1 MESPQVADG
10 DMAGQLSTIRLS
22 RYDAQP
28 WGFRLQGGLDFGTP
42 LIVQKVNGGS
52 LAEQAGLLAG
62 DALLKVN
69 NVDVYN
75 MRHKDAQDLIVRSGN
90 SFDITIQRGGSVWRP
105 QVTPT
110 GSLPS
115 PSSHIANSV
124 PTVTKTSLSHKPQEV
139 RHIGSGYNS
148 AARPFSSVNGSDGQ
162 VKSIVNKQY
171 NTPVGIYSEE
181 AIAETLSAQAEVLAG
196 GVLGVNF
203 KKNEKIYNAA
213 NSEVLKMLHE
223 QENDPEP
230 ESHAP
235 ANFFW
240 TASHAVGGA
249 AGVKSH
255 HREEDHH
262 QPQPLSS
269 QRPHEDE
276 RIGTLL
282 LQNTLAPGAAHRP
295 SLPTPA
301 PAPAPTFSSYGP
313 ESTYQPQPPA
323 APAPILSSYGPESTY
338 QPQPPAAPAPTLSS
352 YVPDSTYQ
360 PQPPSA
366 PAPSSAP
373 PASVPTPGAP
383 ASTEVNPKTGG
394 GMACDSCG
402 VSIAGV
408 FVRIKDKNLH
418 SECFKCATCGTN
430 LKNQGYFNFN
440 NKLYCDI
447 HARLAAMNNPPKG
460 TEGYTPV
467 PIKPATKLSASTISA
482 ALDSHTQHNGSG
494 HESNANITSIMSPL
508 SHTHSRTSSSS
519 SSIHSSAGISSS
531 HSTMSS
537 LSPDKSTM
545 SPEKLS
551 PAHSRQSSE
560 NGSTNVFGH
569 HQLHPIS
576 GAGAIRTNSR
586 TMSPVMSSP
595 PPPPPPP
602 LPFDSISP
610 PAATI
615 TYSNELTINH
625 KRNENDVNN
634 GSKINNNGVVECSA
648 NGGQKPNNGG
658 CISNGYTNG
667 GHDSHSGSI
676 NGAPETGGDSGQ
688 HVLPQTNVYNKFLKK
703 YANKMQSD
711 FLDGSNHKSNPATT
725 PSTTTRPTEITTSKS
740 DKINDSSENNNLVKM
755 ASTLSTPFS
764 STTNGYVE
772 NGESIYGTIRP
783 ESRRKSNEDFKY
795 VTLDGSVIRS
805 VIPPG
810 KGVKTNYKLNT
821 GYGGPKPF
829 NSSPMSPPMRG
840 PQSPSTY
847 PPPTSVQSWDQPRSQ
862 PKSQINPYATLPRTT
877 GHSQGRFN
885 TYKPGFNT
893 YRGNTNL
900 APAPSLPAI
909 ADDNPQI
916 SRKVGDADTFDL
928 PPPPPPLPGA
938 LSTVDSQ
945 SQAVKPVKTVSTT
958 GNRTAKPFRP
968 GPATEMLTS
977 TLEKVDINDKQKFRD
992 EAGKIISAMLESRLA
1007 QQTNQSLTKDL
1018 DTDHPMKKII
1028 DVCDKPQPNQHSVDV
1043 SGEAN
1048 GKQTAGLTLE
1058 VSPDGKILSG
1068 SPTEF
1073 GPSESVVYRNKSTNP
1088 TGKRELSTHA
1098 FDRRS
1103 YIDTNSNNQETSN
1116 PEVNGN
1122 TENTTTLV
1130 SDLKDGKEPVCC
1142 QCNTKITRG
1151 PFITALGRIWCPDHF
1166 VCVNANCRRPLQD
1179 IGFVEEK
1186 GELYCEFCFERYLAP
1201 TCSKCA
1207 NKIKGDCLNAIGK
1220 HYHPECFT
1228 CSYCGKLFGNS
1239 PFFLEEGEPY
1249 CEADW
1254 NELFTTKCFACGFPV
1269 EAGDRWVEALNHNYH
1284 SQCFNCTMCKKNLEG
1299 QSFYNKG
1306 GRPFCKNHA
1315 R

>member
-893 YRGNTNL
+893 YRGPTSKGGAFGATS
-900 APAPSLPAI
+900 APKRGRGILNKAVGPGVRIPMCGCCHA
-909 ADDNPQI
+909 QI
-916 SRKVGDADTFDL
+916 
-928 PPPPPPLPGA
+928 
-938 LSTVDSQ
+938 
-945 SQAVKPVKTVSTT
+945 
-958 GNRTAKPFRP
+958 
-968 GPATEMLTS
+968 
-977 TLEKVDINDKQKFRD
+977 
-992 EAGKIISAMLESRLA
+992 
-1007 QQTNQSLTKDL
+1007 
-1018 DTDHPMKKII
+1018 
-1028 DVCDKPQPNQHSVDV
+1028 
-1043 SGEAN
+1043 
-1048 GKQTAGLTLE
+1048 
-1058 VSPDGKILSG
+1058 
-1068 SPTEF
+1068 
-1073 GPSESVVYRNKSTNP
+1073 
-1088 TGKRELSTHA
+1088 
-1098 FDRRS
+1098 
-1103 YIDTNSNNQETSN
+1103 
-1116 PEVNGN
+1116 
-1122 TENTTTLV
+1122 
-1130 SDLKDGKEPVCC
+1130 
-1142 QCNTKITRG
+1142 RG